1 MLTKLG
7 MVEQLVEACMSNGV
21 LDQKGAMRWVPFS
34 RSAALVAFGFWGRN
48 PFEMVAVEARE
59 LTRQSTV
66 RDHCVAVATTRGESR
81 RERSTQAEREAD
93 ASGEEREEEVETARQ
108 LQAVRHRQAESERG
122 MEGSLAHAQLAP
134 TPRSKFGVC
143 SRILLPAGA
152 DS

>member
-81 RERSTQAEREAD
+81 REREA
-93 ASGEEREEEVETARQ
+93 
-108 LQAVRHRQAESERG
+108 HRGSERQMRG
-122 MEGSLAHAQLAP
+122 RERQ
-134 TPRSKFGVC
+134 RK
-143 SRILLPAGA
+143 RKRQR
-152 DS
+152 DSYRQ